1 LKKDL
6 KMKFE
11 KEKKQKQKKRPG
23 HPSAQAAQLTPAPAH
38 CFPPFP
44 FLFPAALTTG
54 PRLSA
59 PSPPLPFFFFTAL
72 ASRSGAAAGIL
83 PRPVTSLPSLLA
95 KPAN

>member
-6 KMKFE
+6 KMKF
-11 KEKKQKQKKRPG
+11 KKKKKNKSQRPG
-23 HPSAQAAQLTPAPAH
+23 HPFGPGGPAH
-38 CFPPFP
+38 SRAGPLLSPFP

-72 ASRSGAAAGIL
+72 ASRSGTAAGIL